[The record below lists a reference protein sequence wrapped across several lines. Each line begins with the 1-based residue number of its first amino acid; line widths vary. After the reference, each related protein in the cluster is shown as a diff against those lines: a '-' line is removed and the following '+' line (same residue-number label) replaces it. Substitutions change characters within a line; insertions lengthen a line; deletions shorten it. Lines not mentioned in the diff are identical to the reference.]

1 MKIIRFSYICNVMA
15 HILPIMNF
23 LKNMVMKKL
32 MLFVM
37 TIVLSA
43 SLVFSQKANIPID
56 EDTGLITWQEV
67 VNESGDKD
75 VLYKRCIEWINSQY
89 KNSQEV
95 TKVRDPEGGRIV
107 VHHRILMVD
116 TNEDGTKINSNTTVS
131 YVLRLEFR
139 EERFRYTFTEFTMKA
154 TSKFP
159 LERWLNPQDPS
170 YLPKYEGYLVQVE
183 KAILEIIESMKNGMK
198 AKVVKEDNW

>member
-1 MKIIRFSYICNVMA
+1 
-15 HILPIMNF
+15 
-23 LKNMVMKKL
+23 MKK
-32 MLFVM
+32 MKLFVM
-37 TIVLSA
+37 AVMCSA
-43 SLVFSQKANIPID
+43 GILYAQKANIPID
-56 EDTGLITWQEV
+56 EDTGLITWQDV
-67 VNESGDKD
+67 VTETGDKD

-116 TNEDGTKINSNTTVS
+116 TQEDGSKINSNTTVN

-139 EERFRYTFTEFTMKA
+139 EGRYRYTFTEFTMKA
-154 TSKFP
+154 TSRFP
-159 LERWLNPQDPS
+159 LERWLNPKDPS

-183 KAILEIIESMKNGMK
+183 KAILEIIESLKNGMK